1 MEKIK
6 RESAEALARER
17 EKRQESEHDRIVEL
31 ANYCDANDKL
41 QGTVVDLIEK
51 TNKSARDLEAA
62 KAEKEALEK
71 KFQELTRIENERREL
86 QEAEIAKKIQLMAEE
101 KERSVLEV
109 KRAAQRLVQVA
120 EDARQAAIMMM
131 NDERDAAARA
141 ESQRLAELKLKG

>member
-17 EKRQESEHDRIVEL
+17 EKRQESEHDRIVEI

-71 KFQELTRIENERREL
+71 SSENPPESRP
-86 QEAEIAKKIQLMAEE
+86 
-101 KERSVLEV
+101 KERSY
-109 KRAAQRLVQVA
+109 RRQRL
-120 EDARQAAIMMM
+120 
-131 NDERDAAARA
+131 
-141 ESQRLAELKLKG
+141 QRRSS